1 MAELF
6 ASGRIVDL
14 ILALTLLE
22 GIALALYHRR
32 TGRGPTLGSIVGTL
46 LPGLFLMLA
55 VRGAIVG
62 EEWIWLALYLLA
74 ALVAHLMDLARR
86 WPRE

>member
-22 GIALALYHRR
+22 GIALAFYHRR
-32 TGRGPTLGSIVGTL
+32 TGRGPTSGSIVGTL
-46 LPGLFLMLA
+46 LPGLFLMLT

-74 ALVAHLMDLARR
+74 ALIAHLMDLARR
-86 WPRE
+86 WPR